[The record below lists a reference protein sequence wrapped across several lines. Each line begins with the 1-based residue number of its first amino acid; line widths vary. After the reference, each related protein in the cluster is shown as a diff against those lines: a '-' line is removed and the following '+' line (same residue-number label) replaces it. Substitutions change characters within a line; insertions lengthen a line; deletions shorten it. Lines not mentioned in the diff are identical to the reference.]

1 LNSVVAERM
10 MVVGSDADVSTAP
23 AAVRNH
29 PTLLST
35 QLVNVSKNPPTNVS
49 VTEWVTQL
57 SG

>member
-35 QLVNVSKNPPTNVS
+35 QLVKVLKKPPTTVF
-49 VTEWVTQL
+49 VTECATQL